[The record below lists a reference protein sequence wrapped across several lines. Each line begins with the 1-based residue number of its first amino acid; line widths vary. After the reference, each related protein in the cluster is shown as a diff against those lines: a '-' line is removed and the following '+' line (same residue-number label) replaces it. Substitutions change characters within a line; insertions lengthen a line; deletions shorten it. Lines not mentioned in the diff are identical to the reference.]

1 MSDERDQRAEGDP
14 ERTQARGAEV
24 LDVARGA
31 ASGAASTLRSGLSAV
46 RDVRAAARRHS
57 SARGRLL

>member
-14 ERTQARGAEV
+14 ERAQARGAEV

-31 ASGAASTLRSGLSAV
+31 ASGAARP
-46 RDVRAAARRHS
+46 
-57 SARGRLL
+57 